1 MYSKYDDPNY
11 RPIPGERE
19 KDELRWLYLRKADLL
34 SSLRAVEEEIK
45 NLESLPYVLDTPLPR
60 V

>member
-19 KDELRWLYLRKADLL
+19 RDRLRM
-34 SSLRAVEEEIK
+34 LRAQESRLLRELAAVQADIREV
-45 NLESLPYVLDTPLPR
+45 ESLPYVLDTPLPTC
-60 V
+60 